1 MNHKGLIR
9 CVAAAAMSLFI
20 CASAG
25 VAASA
30 DSTGYTFGTAEVTAL
45 TASSGGTFDIP
56 VSKLTLAHDGQYRI
70 VPDASDSSLTFTYH
84 SSKSSVAKVSNKGLI
99 VAVSP
104 GKATVTCTA
113 SDGTSKKVSVTVAKE
128 GEDNFPTAV
137 YYTESQ
143 CNILTGETYHPTA
156 KVTPKGCTY
165 TVSYYSDDTSV
176 ATADSSGNITA
187 VSPGICNV
195 TITTSNGCSSTIA
208 VIVSDEPVPAA
219 YVEYEDDSISL
230 NVGDKVR
237 PAVSAF
243 PDDNMKFTS
252 ADTSVAKVSVKGTI
266 LGVSEGVTEITAS
279 NGISYDTITVSVG
292 DVSQTDDDT
301 YIYDENGNLLPT
313 RVEYEHG
320 SDSVEIGSK
329 LSPSIKVYP
338 KGAVTSFKFH
348 SSDTSVAKVSSKGT
362 VLGVGEGTCEI
373 YVKTDNGCM
382 ASFTV
387 TVFRERFSGI
397 DVSKWN
403 GDIDWETVSQN
414 PDVDFVMIRAS
425 YGTETE
431 DIRLVQN
438 VAGCEAYNIPYGFY
452 HYMYA
457 KSVEEALIEADFF
470 LKTVRPYNPTYPLV
484 LDIEESYYKTMTKEE
499 VTDIVC
505 AFMEKVENAGY
516 YAMIYSYASFFGDSL
531 IYDRV
536 KIYDNWVACWGDQER
551 LSSNFSYSYG
561 MWQYSET
568 GRMDG
573 IPEDVDL
580 NYSYKNYPYIINKYG
595 LTGYNNLGDAPE
607 DDDDI
612 SWYTEVYEVTE

>member
-1 MNHKGLIR
+1 
-9 CVAAAAMSLFI
+9 
-20 CASAG
+20 
-25 VAASA
+25 
-30 DSTGYTFGTAEVTAL
+30 VT
-45 TASSGGTFDIP
+45 
-56 VSKLTLAHDGQYRI
+56 
-70 VPDASDSSLTFTYH
+70 
-84 SSKSSVAKVSNKGLI
+84 
-99 VAVSP
+99 
-104 GKATVTCTA
+104 
-113 SDGTSKKVSVTVAKE
+113 
-128 GEDNFPTAV
+128 
-137 YYTESQ
+137 
-143 CNILTGETYHPTA
+143 
-156 KVTPKGCTY
+156 
-165 TVSYYSDDTSV
+165 
-176 ATADSSGNITA
+176 
-187 VSPGICNV
+187 
-195 TITTSNGCSSTIA
+195 
-208 VIVSDEPVPAA
+208 
-219 YVEYEDDSISL
+219 
-230 NVGDKVR
+230 
-237 PAVSAF
+237 
-243 PDDNMKFTS
+243 
-252 ADTSVAKVSVKGTI
+252 
-266 LGVSEGVTEITAS
+266 
-279 NGISYDTITVSVG
+279 VG
-292 DVSQTDDDT
+292 DVSQTDDET

-338 KGAVTSFKFH
+338 KGAVTNFKFH

-387 TVFRERFSGI
+387 TVFKERFSGI

-403 GDIDWETVSQN
+403 GDIDWGIVSQN

-431 DIRLVQN
+431 DIRLAQN
-438 VAGCEAYNIPYGFY
+438 VAGCEAYSIPYGFY

-470 LKTVRPYNPTYPLV
+470 LKTVRPYDPTYPLV
-484 LDIEESYYKTMTKEE
+484 LDIEESFYKSMTKEE

-505 AFMEKVENAGY
+505 AFMEKLENAGY

-580 NYSYKNYPYIINKYG
+580 NYSYKNYPYIITKYG

-607 DDDDI
+607 DDDI